1 MVEEEGGEEDA
12 FPLEEEVVV
21 EVANHYLLKTY
32 QEGEVGEV
40 VIQLPQGE
48 EAVGVE
54 VHLPLEFIIA
64 EELCLE
70 MATVAKQR
78 DWLDSNIRPD

>member
-1 MVEEEGGEEDA
+1 MVEEEGEEEDA
-12 FPLEEEVVV
+12 FPLVEEVVV
-21 EVANHYLLKTY
+21 EVADHYPLKTY
-32 QEGEVGEV
+32 QEGEEGEV

-48 EAVGVE
+48 EEVVVE
-54 VHLPLEFIIA
+54 VQLPLEFIIA

-78 DWLDSNIRPD
+78 DWLDSNFRPD

>member
-1 MVEEEGGEEDA
+1 VVEVEGVEDD
-12 FPLEEEVVV
+12 FPLVEEVVV
-21 EVANHYLLKTY
+21 EVADHYLLKTY
-32 QEGEVGEV
+32 QEGEEGEV

-48 EAVGVE
+48 EEVVE
-54 VHLPLEFIIA
+54 VQLPLEFIIA

-78 DWLDSNIRPD
+78 D